1 MVFERFCDFIAD
13 IFQTDKDSLSRET
26 SFSEDLE
33 AEEEDWQE
41 MFMII
46 EEEFDI
52 SLSEND
58 VADIDTLGELSDL
71 IEDKMFNQLGY
82 FRKITI
88 RD

>member
-13 IFQTDKDSLSRET
+13 IFQTDKDSLSRAT
-26 SFSEDLE
+26 SFSEDLG

-71 IEDKMFNQLGY
+71 IEDKMFNQ
-82 FRKITI
+82 
-88 RD
+88 

>member
-13 IFQTDKDSLSRET
+13 IFQEDKDSLTKET
-26 SFSEDLE
+26 SFSEDLG

-52 SLSEND
+52 QLKAED
-58 VADIDTLGELSDL
+58 IADIDTLGELSEL
-71 IEDKMFNQLGY
+71 IESKIFNN
-82 FRKITI
+82 
-88 RD
+88 

>member
-26 SFSEDLE
+26 SFSEDLG

-52 SLSEND
+52 SLSENRCGGHRHSRG
-58 VADIDTLGELSDL
+58 I
-71 IEDKMFNQLGY
+71 
-82 FRKITI
+82 I
-88 RD
+88 RPYRRQNV

>member
-26 SFSEDLE
+26 SFSEDLG

-71 IEDKMFNQLGY
+71 IEDKMSNQ
-82 FRKITI
+82 
-88 RD
+88 

>member
-1 MVFERFCDFIAD
+1 MVFERFCDFRAD

-26 SFSEDLE
+26 SFSEDLG

-71 IEDKMFNQLGY
+71 IEDKMFNQ
-82 FRKITI
+82 
-88 RD
+88 

>member
-26 SFSEDLE
+26 SFSEDLG

-58 VADIDTLGELSDL
+58 VADIDTLGDLSDH
-71 IEDKMFNQLGY
+71 IEDKMFNQ
-82 FRKITI
+82 
-88 RD
+88 

>member
-26 SFSEDLE
+26 SFTEDLG

-46 EEEFDI
+46 EEEFAI

-71 IEDKMFNQLGY
+71 IEDKMFNQ
-82 FRKITI
+82 
-88 RD
+88 

>member
-1 MVFERFCDFIAD
+1 MVFERFCDSIAD

-26 SFSEDLE
+26 SFSEDLG

-71 IEDKMFNQLGY
+71 IEDKMFNQ
-82 FRKITI
+82 
-88 RD
+88 

>member
-26 SFSEDLE
+26 SFSEDLG

-58 VADIDTLGELSDL
+58 VADIYTLGELSDL
-71 IEDKMFNQLGY
+71 IEDKMFNQ
-82 FRKITI
+82 
-88 RD
+88 

>member
-13 IFQTDKDSLSRET
+13 IFQTDKDSLSWET
-26 SFSEDLE
+26 SFSEDLG

-41 MFMII
+41 MFMRI
-46 EEEFDI
+46 EEEIDI

-71 IEDKMFNQLGY
+71 IEDKMFNQ
-82 FRKITI
+82 
-88 RD
+88 

>member
-71 IEDKMFNQLGY
+71 IEDKMFNQ
-82 FRKITI
+82 
-88 RD
+88 

>member
-26 SFSEDLE
+26 SFSEDPG

-71 IEDKMFNQLGY
+71 IEDKMFNQ
-82 FRKITI
+82 
-88 RD
+88 

>member
-26 SFSEDLE
+26 SFSEDLG

-41 MFMII
+41 MFMIL

-71 IEDKMFNQLGY
+71 IEDKMFNQ
-82 FRKITI
+82 
-88 RD
+88 

>member
-13 IFQTDKDSLSRET
+13 IFQTDKDSLSREP
-26 SFSEDLE
+26 SFSEDLG

-71 IEDKMFNQLGY
+71 IEDKMFNQ
-82 FRKITI
+82 
-88 RD
+88 

>member
-26 SFSEDLE
+26 SFSEDLG

-46 EEEFDI
+46 E
-52 SLSEND
+52 
-58 VADIDTLGELSDL
+58 
-71 IEDKMFNQLGY
+71 
-82 FRKITI
+82 
-88 RD
+88 

>member
-13 IFQTDKDSLSRET
+13 IFQTDKDTLSRET
-26 SFSEDLE
+26 SFSEDLG

-71 IEDKMFNQLGY
+71 IEDKMFNQ
-82 FRKITI
+82 
-88 RD
+88 

>member
-1 MVFERFCDFIAD
+1 MVFKRFCDFIAD

-26 SFSEDLE
+26 SFSEDLG

-71 IEDKMFNQLGY
+71 IEDKMFNQ
-82 FRKITI
+82 
-88 RD
+88 

>member
-26 SFSEDLE
+26 SFSEDLG

-58 VADIDTLGELSDL
+58 VAYIDTLGELSDL
-71 IEDKMFNQLGY
+71 IEDKMFNQ
-82 FRKITI
+82 
-88 RD
+88 

>member
-26 SFSEDLE
+26 SFSEDLG

-52 SLSEND
+52 EIPQEAAENIVTVGD
-58 VADIDTLGELSDL
+58 AVEQIKSAL
-71 IEDKMFNQLGY
+71 N
-82 FRKITI
+82 
-88 RD
+88 

>member
-26 SFSEDLE
+26 SFSEDLG

-71 IEDKMFNQLGY
+71 IEDKMFNQ
-82 FRKITI
+82 
-88 RD
+88 